1 MKFLVDENVKL
12 RLAKM
17 LLAAGHDVKL
27 AKKGS
32 SDKEIAVIAK
42 KESRIIITHDNDY
55 ALPNLFAANEYAGI
69 VLIKVVPPTFE
80 KIAAA
85 LKNIFCQMKTARSF
99 KGKLIVLLDE
109 KSFWIE

>member
-12 RLAKM
+12 RLAKA
-17 LLAAGHDVKL
+17 LIAAGHDVKL

-32 SDKEIAVIAK
+32 SDKEIAAIAK
-42 KESRIIITHDNDY
+42 KESRIIITHDNDF
-55 ALPNLFAANEYAGI
+55 ALPRLFAANEYAGI
-69 VLIKVVPPTFE
+69 ILIKILPPTFE
-80 KIAAA
+80 KISAA
-85 LKNIFCQMKTARSF
+85 LKNLLRQMKTAKNF